1 MIKGKLL
8 KEDCK
13 KLRDISVSDFPKKE
27 EGEELV
33 MLNFFRHIDDIWFEE
48 ILKES
53 KIEGIDPVKARRVVT
68 VSIRKMMEAKKR

>member
-13 KLRDISVSDFPKKE
+13 EFRDIRASDFPKKE
-27 EGEELV
+27 EGEELA
-33 MLNFFRHIDDIWFEE
+33 MLNFFRHIDDSWFEE